1 MLEFALAEQTED
13 TYIPV
18 QEEKERFDKLFDWM
32 RKDGAEFEKLK
43 LRYYAP
49 DYRGVHA
56 ARDIKRGETIVYV
69 PLEELITMEMAMETK
84 IGS

>member
-1 MLEFALAEQTED
+1 MLEYAEKELVED
-13 TYIPV
+13 QNVPV
-18 QEEKERFDKLFDWM
+18 QEEKDRFDALFDWM
-32 RKDGAEFEKLK
+32 KTDGALFDKLK

-56 ARDIKRGETIVYV
+56 AREIKKGETIVYV
-69 PLEELITMEMAMETK
+69 PLKEIITLEMAMETP